1 MGKKSLSAGQKGNL
15 KVMGCL
21 EAVDKPVDSVEK

>member
-1 MGKKSLSAGQKGNL
+1 MGKKSLSAGQRGYL
-15 KVMGCL
+15 KVVGCL